1 MRKCGIAIVVLGIA
15 SAAYAQRGGPTYVRA
30 GVQPEL
36 VKGAPYSAEVVNEST
51 QMLSDGNRIVR
62 RSTSRIYRDSE
73 ARTRREDDRGGASP
87 AITIGDPV
95 AGTTWTLD
103 VDNRTARQMP
113 GIGRIFTANR
123 LGDDMERLTIL
134 LNGLEAQVTA
144 AAGGRG
150 WVTLG
155 PANGAELHNEERLTP
170 KTIEG
175 LRVEGFRRTTTIAAG
190 AIGNERQIV
199 VTTEEWTS
207 PELKVV
213 VLSEHADPRTGTTT
227 YKLVNVKRGDPPA
240 TLFQVPADYTVVQ
253 APGRGAGARSGAPQ
267 PAPR

>member
-1 MRKCGIAIVVLGIA
+1 
-15 SAAYAQRGGPTYVRA
+15 
-30 GVQPEL
+30 
-36 VKGAPYSAEVVNEST
+36 
-51 QMLSDGNRIVR
+51 VR

-73 ARTRREDDRGGASP
+73 ARTRREEDRGAASL

-123 LGDDMERLTIL
+123 IGDDMERLTIL
-134 LNGLEAQVTA
+134 LNGFEATMN
-144 AAGGRG
+144 AGPAGRG
-150 WVTLG
+150 WIAVG
-155 PANGAELHNEERLTP
+155 NAANELHNEERLTP

-190 AIGNERQIV
+190 AIGNERPIV

-213 VLSEHADPRTGTTT
+213 VLSEHSDPRTGTTT

-253 APGRGAGARSGAPQ
+253 APGRGTGARSGAPQ

>member
-1 MRKCGIAIVVLGIA
+1 MRTCGIALVVLGIA

-51 QMLSDGNRIVR
+51 QTLSDGNRIVR

-73 ARTRREDDRGGASP
+73 ARTRREEDRGGPSL

-123 LGDDMERLTIL
+123 LADDMERLTIL
-134 LNGLEAQVTA
+134 LNGFEASVTTGT
-144 AAGGRG
+144 GGRG
-150 WVTLG
+150 WIAVG
-155 PANGAELHNEERLTP
+155 NAANELHNEERLTP
-170 KTIEG
+170 KTVEG

-190 AIGNERQIV
+190 AIGNERPIV
-199 VTTEEWTS
+199 VTTDEWTS
-207 PELKVV
+207 PDLKVV
-213 VLSEHADPRTGTTT
+213 VLSEHSDPRTGTTT

-253 APGRGAGARSGAPQ
+253 APGRGAGARGGVPQ